1 MQSTLCKDTSIKI
14 QRPQQ
19 QQATAAI
26 MVQSIAIA
34 IPQEE
39 QEQEQNDGSIK
50 LLVLPEIPLT
60 LLMEHVMRF
69 LDRIT
74 WNRFA
79 TCNKETYEASKLL
92 HKCGPPPP
100 WPTIL
105 NLERDSI
112 FALAFSPDG
121 TTLAAGCDCGKKT
134 HIWDLKRGHV
144 HELRERASACSITFN
159 HDGSLLAVGLG
170 DCTIRIWNMTVSSP
184 SDTPICEP
192 IVLAGHKWGVLSVAF
207 TTFSSSTATRHN
219 KKKDSILA
227 SGDCKGTIIIW
238 QLEHTMGGVVC
249 TPLNKLKAHARGV
262 TSVAFS
268 PSRTTSTD
276 HPQEQVVLLS
286 GSYDGCVSLWN
297 VDDDTQ
303 TIIKGHGSYIMSVLW
318 SKDGTRVVSASSNGS
333 IKVWSVVPE
342 DDDYTCVCIL
352 DLLGHGKA
360 VLSISLSAD
369 GTTLASGSEDE
380 TIRLWNMSTG
390 TCERVIRDDDDQP
403 GNSSK
408 SKGTKRFLTFSP
420 QGNNNNNN
428 NTLCSVVGHQ
438 TARFWNINNKMSS

>member
-1 MQSTLCKDTSIKI
+1 M
-14 QRPQQ
+14 
-19 QQATAAI
+19 
-26 MVQSIAIA
+26 QSIAIA
-34 IPQEE
+34 IPQKEE
-39 QEQEQNDGSIK
+39 EHEQNDEGII
-50 LLVLPEIPLT
+50 LLVLPELPLT
-60 LLMEHVMRF
+60 LLMEHVMPF
-69 LDRIT
+69 LDRIA

-79 TCNKETYEASKLL
+79 TCNKETYQASKLL

-100 WPTIL
+100 WPSIL

-121 TTLAAGCDCGKKT
+121 TTLAAGCDYGKKT
-134 HIWDLKRGHV
+134 HIWDLRRGHV
-144 HELRERASACSITFN
+144 HELRERASVYSIAFN

-170 DCTIRIWNMTVSSP
+170 DCTIRIWNMMVSSP
-184 SDTPICEP
+184 NDAPVCEP
-192 IVLAGHKWGVLSVAF
+192 IVLTGHKWGVLSVAF
-207 TTFSSSTATRHN
+207 TTFSSTATRHN
-219 KKKDSILA
+219 NKNDSILA
-227 SGDCKGTIIIW
+227 SGDCKGTMIIW
-238 QLEHTMGGVVC
+238 QLEHTMGGVVH

-268 PSRTTSTD
+268 PSKTSTD
-276 HPQEQVVLLS
+276 HPQKVVLLS

-297 VDDDTQ
+297 IDDDTQ

-318 SKDGTRVVSASSNGS
+318 SKDGTRVVSASSNAS
-333 IKVWSVVPE
+333 IKVWSVVTE

-360 VLSISLSAD
+360 VLSISISAD
-369 GTTLASGSEDE
+369 GATLASGSEDE

-390 TCERVIRDDDDQP
+390 ICERVIRDDDDDQP

-420 QGNNNNNN
+420 QGNKRNNS
-428 NTLCSVVGHQ
+428 TLCSVVGHQ
-438 TARFWNINNKMSS
+438 TARFWNINKISS

>member
-1 MQSTLCKDTSIKI
+1 M
-14 QRPQQ
+14 
-19 QQATAAI
+19 
-26 MVQSIAIA
+26 QSIATA
-34 IPQEE
+34 TSG
-39 QEQEQNDGSIK
+39 EQEQNGESTL
-50 LLVLPEIPLT
+50 LLVLPELPST
-60 LLMEHVMRF
+60 LLMEHVMPF

-79 TCNKETYEASKLL
+79 TCNKETYQASQLL

-105 NLERDSI
+105 HLERDSI

-121 TTLAAGCDCGKKT
+121 TTLAAGCDYGKKT

-144 HELRERASACSITFN
+144 HELGEQASVYSIAFN
-159 HDGSLLAVGLG
+159 HDGSLIAVGLG
-170 DCTIRIWNMTVSSP
+170 DCTIRIWNMTPVVSSP
-184 SDTPICEP
+184 NATPVCEP

-207 TTFSSSTATRHN
+207 TTFSSSSTTTATTATRQHN
-219 KKKDSILA
+219 KEDSILA

-238 QLEHTMGGVVC
+238 RLEHTMGGVVC
-249 TPLNKLKAHARGV
+249 TPLNRLKAHARGV

-268 PSRTTSTD
+268 PSSSRSTD
-276 HPQEQVVLLS
+276 HPQKGVLLS

-297 VDDDTQ
+297 LDDDTQ

-318 SKDGTRVVSASSNGS
+318 SNDGTRVVSASSNGS
-333 IKVWSVVPE
+333 IKVWSVTD
-342 DDDYTCVCIL
+342 DDDYTCVL
-352 DLLGHGKA
+352 VLLGHGKA

-390 TCERVIRDDDDQP
+390 TCERVIRDDDDDRQP
-403 GNSSK
+403 GNSK
-408 SKGTKRFLTFSP
+408 SKGTKRFLTFTP
-420 QGNNNNNN
+420 QGKNNNNNIN
-428 NTLCSVVGHQ
+428 NSYTLCSVVGHQ
-438 TARFWNINNKMSS
+438 TARFWNINKIS